1 MMTASVRFLTN
12 SLLADMTCRES
23 EFREHLQSIG
33 ILTVPMFITLDNA
46 RTLQIQLR
54 PDDETG
60 ETLYS
65 IVNVKKDT
73 LGMVQRLCRYVYC
86 MNDCDK
92 EAFLDLIESGKIR
105 TVDKALQMAKGL
117 REQHSLAMCR

>member
-1 MMTASVRFLTN
+1 MMTASIRFLTN

-23 EFREHLQSIG
+23 ELREHLQSIG

-60 ETLYS
+60 EILYS

-86 MNDCDK
+86 MNDYDRD
-92 EAFLDLIESGKIR
+92 AFLDMIESGKIK
-105 TVDKALQMAKGL
+105 TVDRALQLAKGL
-117 REQHSLAMCR
+117 REHRNVALCR